1 MIEVLKRLRSTQRGF
16 TFIEV
21 LVALAILGIIAAAF
35 MFALASSSRSAS
47 LSDERTSAESLA
59 RTELEYVKN
68 SVYDVAPWQYQLPP
82 AQPPWNPDPPHT
94 LPADYSGYS
103 VNVSASLVHATDDGL
118 QLITVVVSHG
128 TKTVF
133 TLTGYKVNR

>member
-1 MIEVLKRLRSTQRGF
+1 MFKKWRFNKGEAGF

-21 LVALAILGIIAAAF
+21 LVALAVLGIIAAAF
-35 MFALASSSRSAS
+35 MSALAMSSKSAA
-47 LSDERTSAESLA
+47 LSHERTAAESLA
-59 RTELEYVKN
+59 RTEMEYVRN
-68 SVYDVAPWQYQLPP
+68 SVYDVAPWQYQLPTTP
-82 AQPPWNPDPPHT
+82 PPWDTSHA
-94 LPADYSGYS
+94 LPAGYSGYS

-133 TLTGYKVNR
+133 TVTGYKVN